1 MQKVIK
7 TSLFFLILFHFSCKK
22 TGDNATQVQGTPV
35 FKILEAS
42 ESGIDFSND
51 LTMSPDMNLF
61 KYMYFFNGS
70 GVGLGDFNNDGL
82 IDIYFSGNQIADKLY
97 LNKGKLKFED
107 ITDKAGI
114 KHSPQNWSN
123 GVAVIDINQDG
134 LLDIYV
140 SHVTNLLG
148 LQGHDELFICKEINA
163 QGIPIYEEKSAEFG
177 LNLTRFGTQTAFF
190 DYDLDGDLDLFVLN
204 HTLHNNG
211 TFGPRNAFL
220 GTFHPYSGDRFFRND
235 NIPPLGRRKGGYTEI
250 TKTVGINSSA
260 IGYGLGIVISDLNND
275 GYPDIYVGNDFHE
288 NDYLYIN
295 QKNGTFK
302 EEIDAQIMHTSRYSM
317 GVDAAD
323 LNNDGWNDIM
333 SLDMQPYDPFILKAS
348 EGEDAFA
355 LFNYKL
361 NYGYNHQ
368 YSRNTLQ
375 INNGNGTFSETAMYS
390 KVFDTDWSWAT
401 LFMDFDND
409 GNKDIFVSNG
419 IPKRMNDIDY
429 IKFASDDEFQRKIRE
444 DKLTE
449 ADLDVVRKM
458 PETKLYN
465 KLFKNTGNLKFQSQ
479 ELLIANNKKSYSNGS
494 AYADLDND
502 GDLDIVT
509 TNVNDKAFIYE
520 NTAPKSKDNQML
532 TLKLVGSEQN
542 KNAIGAKLIVFKQD
556 KTLTF
561 EKSPTHGFQSSME
574 TPLYAGVG
582 NPELIDSLILIWT
595 DNSSQKLNKN
605 ELNFS
610 QPNLINYRK
619 GLPKFNYNLI
629 KNKKFSPLS
638 PEGIGMC
645 HINDITATTKLNF
658 KHNESALAEFDR
670 EPLVPHMSSTDGP
683 ALAVGDLN
691 GDGLEDVFIGNA
703 KWQSAGIFF
712 QNSNGT
718 FSKTKATAIESDS
731 TFEDI
736 DALIIDVDNDKDN
749 DLVVGTGGNEFFG
762 KDPHELSRVYLNDGK
777 GNFSVLPDALKDIY
791 VNTSTLTATDFNG
804 DGFIDLFIGGRMQP
818 WNYGETPRS
827 YLLQNDGKGHFTDVT
842 NNWNKELSTI
852 GMVKNSYWVDINGDK
867 KDDLIVALE
876 WDGIYAFIKENNTL
890 KKIALTN
897 KKGWWNFVTPLDV
910 DGDGDLDFIAGNL
923 GQNSRLQPTENEPIR
938 MYYNDFDD
946 NGKKEQIIS
955 FYMQG
960 REVPFTDLGDL
971 QKRIPLLKKK
981 YLYAI
986 DFAKSTLPQIFGEAK
1001 LKAAKLY
1008 TANYFDNAV
1017 LINKGNLQF
1026 ETVSLADLAQLTPY
1040 KTAQIVDVNKD
1051 NLPDVLLYGNFYG
1064 NNVQLGR
1071 YDADFGKVL
1080 INKGGGQFDAQN
1092 VEGAQIRGEV
1102 RHMLPISIKSNK
1114 GKTFVLGRNNETV
1127 KVIEVK

>member
-1 MQKVIK
+1 MQKAIK
-7 TSLFFLILFHFSCKK
+7 ASILFLILINVACKK
-22 TGDNATQVQGTPV
+22 TTDATAQAQGTPV
-35 FKILEAS
+35 FKILEAN
-42 ESGIDFSND
+42 ESGINFSND

-70 GVGLGDFNNDGL
+70 GVGVGDFNNDGL
-82 IDIYFSGNQIADKLY
+82 MDIYFSGNQVADKLY
-97 LNKGKLKFED
+97 LNKGQLKFED

-114 KHSPQNWSN
+114 VHSPQNWSN
-123 GVAVIDINQDG
+123 GVAVVDINQDG

-148 LQGHDELFICKEINA
+148 LQGTDKLWVCKEINA
-163 QGIPIYEEKSAEFG
+163 QGIPIYEEKAAAYG
-177 LNLTRFGTQTAFF
+177 LNLTRYGTQTAFF

-204 HTLHNNG
+204 HTLNHNG
-211 TFGPRNAFL
+211 TFAPRAQFA
-220 GTFHPYSGDRFFRND
+220 GTFHPLSGDRFFRND
-235 NIPPLGRRKGGYTEI
+235 MIPPSGGRKGGYVEI
-250 TKTVGINSSA
+250 TKTVGINSS
-260 IGYGLGIVISDLNND
+260 IVSYGLGVVISDINLD

-302 EEIDAQIMHTSRYSM
+302 EEIDSYIMHTSRYSM
-317 GVDAAD
+317 GVDAGD
-323 LNNDGWNDIM
+323 LNNDGFDDIM

-368 YSRNTLQ
+368 YSRNALQ

-429 IKFASDDEFQRKIRE
+429 IKFASDEAFQQKIRE

-449 ADLDVVRKM
+449 ADLDAVRKM

-465 KLFKNTGNLKFQSQ
+465 KLFKNTGNIKFQSQ
-479 ELLIANNKKSYSNGS
+479 EPLILNNKKSYSNGS
-494 AYADLDND
+494 AYADFDND

-520 NTAPKSKDNQML
+520 NIAVKNKDNQLL
-532 TLKLVGSEQN
+532 TLKLNGSEKN

-561 EKSPTHGFQSSME
+561 NKNPTHGFQSSME

-582 NPELIDSLILIWT
+582 NPETIDSLLLIWP
-595 DNSSQKLNKN
+595 DNSFQKLNKN
-605 ELNFS
+605 ELNFN
-610 QPNLINYRK
+610 QANVINYKK
-619 GLPKFNYNLI
+619 GLPKYNYQLI
-629 KNKKFSPLS
+629 KNKKIGSLS
-638 PEGIGMC
+638 
-645 HINDITATTKLNF
+645 INDITDATKLNF
-658 KHNESALAEFDR
+658 KHTESALMEFDR
-670 EPLVPHMSSTDGP
+670 EPLVPHLTSTEGP

-691 GDGLEDVFIGNA
+691 NDGLEDVFIGNA
-703 KWQSAGIFF
+703 KWEKAGIFT

-718 FSKTKATAIESDS
+718 FTKLKCPALDADS
-731 TFEDI
+731 TFEDVE
-736 DALIIDVDNDKDN
+736 ALIIDVDNDKDN
-749 DLVVGTGGNEFFG
+749 DLIVGTGGNEFFG
-762 KDPHELSRVYLNDGK
+762 NDVHELSRVYVNDGK
-777 GNFSVLPDALKDIY
+777 GNLSVLADAFKGIY
-791 VNTSTLTATDFNG
+791 AVTSTLTANDFNN
-804 DGFIDLFIGGRMQP
+804 DGFIDLFMGGRMQS

-842 NNWNKELSTI
+842 NNWNKELATI
-852 GMVKNSYWVDINGDK
+852 GLVKNSCWIDINNDRK
-867 KDDLIVALE
+867 ADLVVALE
-876 WDGIYAFIKENNTL
+876 WEGIYAFIKEGNGF
-890 KKIALTN
+890 KKITLTD
-897 KKGWWNFVTPLDV
+897 KHGWWNFVTPFDA
-910 DGDGDLDFIAGNL
+910 DGDGDLDFIAGNC

-938 MYYNDFDD
+938 LYYNDFDD
-946 NGKKEQIIS
+946 NGKKEQIVS

-960 REVPFTDLGDL
+960 REVPFADLADL

-981 YLYAI
+981 FLYAT
-986 DFAKSTLPQIFGEAK
+986 DFAKATLPQIFGEAK
-1001 LKAAKLY
+1001 LKASKLY
-1008 TANYFDNAV
+1008 TANYFDNAI

-1026 ETVSLADLAQLTPY
+1026 ETVSLPDLAQLTPY
-1040 KTAQIVDVNKD
+1040 KTAQIMDVNKD

-1080 INKGGGQFDAQN
+1080 INKGNGQFDAQN
-1092 VEGAQIRGEV
+1092 VGGVQIKGEV
-1102 RHMLPISIKSNK
+1102 RRMLPISIKNNK

-1127 KVIEVK
+1127 RVIEVK

>member
-1 MQKVIK
+1 MQQVIK
-7 TSLFFLILFHFSCKK
+7 VSLLFLILLNVACKK
-22 TGDNATQVQGTPV
+22 ANDTTTQVQGNPV
-35 FKILEAS
+35 FKVLES
-42 ESGIDFSND
+42 TETGINFSND
-51 LTMSPDMNLF
+51 LTMTPDMNLF

-82 IDIYFSGNQIADKLY
+82 IDIYFSGNQVADKLY
-97 LNKGKLKFED
+97 LNKGQLKFED
-107 ITDKAGI
+107 VTDKAGI
-114 KHSPQNWSN
+114 THQAQNWSN

-140 SHVTNLLG
+140 SHVTSLLS
-148 LQGHDELFICKEINA
+148 LQGHDQLFVCKEINA
-163 QGIPIYEEKSAEFG
+163 QGIPVYEEKSAEYG
-177 LNLTRFGTQTAFF
+177 LNLVRYGTQTAFF

-211 TFGPRNAFL
+211 TFGPRSAFL
-220 GTFHPYSGDRFFRND
+220 GTFHPLSGDRFFRND
-235 NIPPLGRRKGGYTEI
+235 NGKYTEI
-250 TKTVGINSSA
+250 TKTVGINSNA

-275 GYPDIYVGNDFHE
+275 GYPDIYIGNDFHE

-302 EEIDAQIMHTSRYSM
+302 EEIDAHIMHTSRYSM
-317 GVDAAD
+317 GVDAGD

-368 YSRNTLQ
+368 YSRNALQ

-390 KVFDTDWSWAT
+390 HVFDTDWSWAT

-429 IKFASDDEFQRKIRE
+429 IKFASDDAFQTKIRE
-444 DKLTE
+444 NKLTDV
-449 ADLDVVRKM
+449 DLDAVRKM

-479 ELLIANNKKSYSNGS
+479 ELLISNNKKSYSNGS

-520 NTAPKSKDNQML
+520 NVAPHTKDNQML
-532 TLKLVGSEQN
+532 TLKLNGSE
-542 KNAIGAKLIVFKQD
+542 KNRHAIGAKLIVFKQD

-561 EKSPTHGFQSSME
+561 DKSPTHGFQSSME

-582 NPELIDSLILIWT
+582 NAETIDSLLLIWP
-595 DNSSQKLNKN
+595 DNSYQTLNKN
-605 ELNFS
+605 ELVFNKA
-610 QPNLINYRK
+610 NVINYK
-619 GLPKFNYNLI
+619 KALPKFNYQRFNNR
-629 KNKKFSPLS
+629 KTPPLS
-638 PEGIGMC
+638 
-645 HINDITATTKLNF
+645 INDITDVTKLNF
-658 KHNESALAEFDR
+658 KHTESALMEFDR
-670 EPLVPHMSSTDGP
+670 EPLTPHLTSTEGP

-691 GDGLEDVFIGNA
+691 GDGLDDVFIGNA
-703 KWQSAGIFF
+703 KWEKAGLFF
-712 QNSNGT
+712 QNTNGT
-718 FSKTKATAIESDS
+718 FTKIKSPAIENDS
-731 TFEDI
+731 TCEDVE
-736 DALIIDVDNDKDN
+736 ALIIDVDNDGDKD
-749 DLVVGTGGNEFFG
+749 LIVGTGGNEFMNN
-762 KDPHELSRVYLNDGK
+762 DVHELSRVYLNDGK
-777 GNFSVLPDALKDIY
+777 GNLTVLADAFKGIY
-791 VNTSTLTATDFNG
+791 AVTSTLTANDFNG
-804 DGFIDLFIGGRMQP
+804 DGFIDLFMGGRMQP

-842 NNWNKELSTI
+842 DKWNKELATI
-852 GMVKNSYWVDINGDK
+852 GMVKNSCWIDINGDK
-867 KDDLIVALE
+867 KADLIVALE
-876 WDGIYAFIKENNTL
+876 WDGIYAFIKEGNAF
-890 KKIALTN
+890 KKITMTD
-897 KKGWWNFVTPLDV
+897 KKGWWNFVTPFDA
-910 DGDGDLDFIAGNL
+910 DGDGDLDFIAGNC

-938 MYYNDFDD
+938 LYYNDFDD
-946 NGKKEQIIS
+946 NGKKEQIVS

-960 REVPFTDLGDL
+960 REVPFADLADL
-971 QKRIPLLKKK
+971 QRRIPLLKKK
-981 YLYAI
+981 FLYAT
-986 DFAKSTLPQIFGEAK
+986 DFAKATLPQIFGEAK
-1001 LKAAKLY
+1001 LKASKLY
-1008 TANYFDNAV
+1008 TANYFDNAI

-1026 ETVSLADLAQLTPY
+1026 ETVSLPDLAQLTPY

-1064 NNVQLGR
+1064 NNIQLGR

-1080 INKGGGQFDAQN
+1080 INKGNGKFDAEN
-1092 VEGAQIRGEV
+1092 VGGTQIKGEV
-1102 RHMLPISIKSNK
+1102 RRMLPISIKNNK

-1127 KVIEVK
+1127 RVIEVK